1 MAVGQGAWPE
11 FCNMSNEK
19 KGPERFLG
27 YFSGMKNYPV
37 K

>member
-19 KGPERFLG
+19 KGTERLFRVYRG
-27 YFSGMKNYPV
+27 
-37 K
+37 